1 MAHIT
6 TDGIIYK
13 IVTYSDS
20 SCIAT
25 AFTEDYG
32 KVKLFMP
39 KAFSKRS
46 GITKFIPST
55 LDILRK
61 ENRDLSK
68 LYSYTTNSNY
78 ISFIEVPE
86 ITIRLNLLFDI
97 IDSLL
102 PLDENYNIIYK
113 MILRMNRS
121 NIDKATIF
129 TIRAV
134 LKLSGNLTDFYYC
147 KRCSNPINDSSTYLN
162 GDVVCINCV
171 SINDTNSS
179 NNINIDDAYII
190 PSEVNL
196 LLRALQ
202 SKELYQNIII
212 NRKQDE
218 KILELFVKHIEV
230 VIGRKLKSYRSFK
243 ELMSTL

>member
-1 MAHIT
+1 MGHIT

-32 KVKLFMP
+32 KLKLFMP

-46 GITKFIPST
+46 GITKFVPAK

-68 LYSYTTNSNY
+68 LYSYTTDPKY
-78 ISFIEVPE
+78 LPFLEAPE

-102 PLDENYNIIYK
+102 PLDENYDIIYK
-113 MILRMNRS
+113 MILRMTRA
-121 NIDKATIF
+121 NIQKATIF
-129 TIRAV
+129 TIHAV

-147 KRCSNPINDSSTYLN
+147 KRCNNTINDSSLYLN
-162 GDVVCINCV
+162 GDVICTACTENNTINNTY
-171 SINDTNSS
+171 SADNYAIS
-179 NNINIDDAYII
+179 
-190 PSEVNL
+190 SEVNL
-196 LLRALQ
+196 ILRALL
-202 SKELYQNIII
+202 SKELYQNMIVT
-212 NRKQDE
+212 RKQDE
-218 KILELFVKHIEV
+218 NILDLFVKHTEFV
-230 VIGRKLKSYRSFK
+230 LGRKLKSYRSFR
-243 ELMSTL
+243 ELISTL